1 MQSTEER
8 TKLLDIIATVRRRWR
23 LRLALRGLLLV
34 TGALILT
41 VILAGLGLN
50 QAHFTPGAILTVRI
64 VVWVGL
70 LALMIHAIALPL
82 LRQVSDA
89 QVALYVEE
97 NEPGLEAL
105 LVSAVEGASGESLAP
120 RLVDR
125 LVTRAV
131 ERARAFDNGLS
142 ADATGIRRFGGA
154 LAVAVAGA
162 VALFLAGPTLVRQA
176 AEVIFVPWSEAAA
189 EAPFAVLVEPGDVS
203 VPKGGDLDVQA
214 YLRGFTSE
222 RVTLLFRPTDRQ
234 DWDRVGMDASDTLGQ
249 FGFRL
254 FDLQEP
260 MEYLVEA
267 GGVSSPV
274 FTISVTDLPYVSN
287 IDLELVYPTYT
298 GLGTERIE
306 HGGDIAAPLGTRV
319 TVFATT
325 TMPVTEG
332 RILIDARD
340 TIPMT
345 PADSGMLAGSLEVT
359 GEAHYR
365 LELRAASGAW
375 VRASLEYRIDPLDD
389 HGPTVSFKAPGRDI
403 RVTAVEEIF
412 AEAVARDDYAI
423 RSLDLVYTVN
433 GGEEQR
439 ITLHPGTAPRRP
451 EVSGGHTF
459 FLEEFELEPGDLV
472 SYWAQAVEEGP
483 RGPGRTVTSDI
494 YFMQIRPFGLDYRQA
509 EQQGGQQAG
518 GQDSPDGFSE
528 RQKQIVAGTFKVQRD
543 RDTAGERQLN
553 EDLATLAL
561 SQGRL
566 REQVTNLAR
575 RLADRNALT
584 RDSTFGVVQA
594 ELEAALPMMQEAEER
609 LGTRKPD
616 EALPPEQKALQHL
629 QRAEAVFREVQV
641 SQGGGGGGGGGGG
654 AANAEELADL
664 FELETDKLRNQYET
678 VERGERQQQQAQ
690 EDEAAERLRQ
700 LAARQQQE
708 NERLQQAA
716 RAMQNRQGQAGGGSG
731 GGGSASAGGGSASRE
746 SQRQLAEQTEELARQ
761 LEKLAREQRSD
772 ELNQSARQLQEAA
785 QAMRRAAAGGG
796 DGGEAAGERA
806 LERIREATRR
816 LENGRTSRLQR
827 EMQNATAQ
835 ADRLLDR
842 QQEIARDVKRMTE
855 QGGGDPRQAAQ
866 LMERKDS
873 LASAINALEGT
884 LDRLGRDA
892 RRDQGDAARRVAEA
906 AGAVRDNR
914 IADKVRFSKGLLR
927 GASAEY
933 ANAFENQI
941 ASNLEEV
948 RDKLGE
954 AAGSVSESEERR
966 LGRALDRTGDV
977 RRALE
982 SLQDRTRAQQGEGQ
996 GREGEPGQ
1004 GQQGQG
1010 EGQQGQGQG
1019 QQGQQGQGQG
1029 QQGQGQTGG
1038 APGGERAGGNG
1049 ARFGGGEGARGVA
1062 LTPEEARQLGRE
1074 FRAQRLAVDSVR
1086 RSLSAE
1092 GVDAT
1097 DLDRVLAGLR
1107 ALESPNAYR
1116 DIEAVEKLQRTALEA
1131 LKNFEFTLRRQVY
1144 GDAVGPVAGG
1154 TDKVPAGFRDAVA
1167 EYYRS
1172 LARKEKPAPAPQ
1184 PNR

>member
-1 MQSTEER
+1 MQSSEDR
-8 TKLLDIIATVRRRWR
+8 TTLLDIIVTVRRRWR

-50 QAHFTPGAILTVRI
+50 QAHFTPSAILTVRI

-105 LVSAVEGASGESLAP
+105 LVSAVEGVNGQSLSP

-125 LVTRAV
+125 LVARAV
-131 ERARAFDNGLS
+131 ERARIFDTGLP

-203 VPKGGDLDVQA
+203 VPKGGDLDVRAQ
-214 YLRGFTSE
+214 LRGFTSE

-345 PADSGMLAGSLEVT
+345 PADSGMLAGRIEVT
-359 GEAHYR
+359 GTAHYR
-365 LELRAASGAW
+365 LELRATSGAW

-423 RSLDLVYTVN
+423 RSLDLIYTVN

-439 ITLHPGTAPRRP
+439 VTLHPGTAPRRP

-459 FLEEFELEPGDLV
+459 FLEEFDLEPGDLV

-584 RDSTFGVVQA
+584 RDSAFGVVQA

-629 QRAEAVFREVQV
+629 QRAEAAFREVQV

-708 NERLQQAA
+708 NERLQQAV

-731 GGGSASAGGGSASRE
+731 GGGSSAAGGGSASRE

-816 LENGRTSRLQR
+816 LENGRTSRLQQ
-827 EMQNATAQ
+827 EMQNATQ
-835 ADRLLDR
+835 QVDRLLDR

-1010 EGQQGQGQG
+1010 EGQQGQGQ
-1019 QQGQQGQGQG
+1019 
-1029 QQGQGQTGG
+1029 TGG

-1049 ARFGGGEGARGVA
+1049 ARFGGGEGARGGA
-1062 LTPEEARQLGRE
+1062 LTPEQARQLGRE

-1086 RSLSAE
+1086 RSLAAE
-1092 GVDAT
+1092 GVDAGE
-1097 DLDRVLAGLR
+1097 LDRVLAGLR
-1107 ALESPNAYR
+1107 ALESPDAYR
-1116 DIEAVEKLQRTALEA
+1116 DIEAVERLQRTALEA

-1172 LARKEKPAPAPQ
+1172 LARKEKPAPTPQ
-1184 PNR
+1184 PKR